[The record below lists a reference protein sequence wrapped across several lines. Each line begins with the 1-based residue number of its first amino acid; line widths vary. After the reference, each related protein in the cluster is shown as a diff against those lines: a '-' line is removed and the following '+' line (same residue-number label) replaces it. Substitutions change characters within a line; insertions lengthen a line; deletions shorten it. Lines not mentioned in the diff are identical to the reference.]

1 MSKKNKQ
8 DIDNLISSVNKLHK
22 FKSRLILGVI
32 ITVVVTVIIAFLIIV
47 IGSESEDIIDAYNN
61 ISGPPHDSKQQFGT
75 KNVKITVTSTGKL
88 EIELV
93 TAKDK
98 DDNNVT
104 GTNDSD
110 PGTPDGDTNNGSSG
124 GSGGSGGNPGGS
136 GGGGIVQP
144 VKPTSELKDVLAK
157 ICKESGSEEG
167 YLAALSC
174 VCARANGST
183 DPTILYKV
191 MATPNQFE
199 GFVADAT
206 YGSVSSAQ
214 QAAIDRFING
224 ERLTS
229 CKYFVGPAGQY
240 DIYAIKGS
248 TIFSIGAGDNYY
260 SDQYKGTRATNT
272 NPDSSTYVKIYDRK
286 SKSEVNCNR
295 NGYIITVNN

>member
-8 DIDNLISSVNKLHK
+8 DIDSLISSVNKLHK

-32 ITVVVTVIIAFLIIV
+32 ITVVVAVIIAFLIIV
-47 IGSESEDIIDAYNN
+47 IGSESQDIIDAYNN

-75 KNVKITVTSTGKL
+75 KNIKINVTSTGKL

-98 DDNNVT
+98 DNNSVT
-104 GTNDSD
+104 GTSDSD
-110 PGTPDGDTNNGSSG
+110 PGTPEGDSDSG
-124 GSGGSGGNPGGS
+124 GSGGSGGDS
-136 GGGGIVQP
+136 GGGGIAPP
-144 VKPTSELKDVLAK
+144 VEPTSELKDVLAK
-157 ICKESGSEEG
+157 IWKESNSEEG

-183 DPTILYKV
+183 DPTDLYNI
-191 MATPNQFE
+191 MAAPNQFE
-199 GFVADAT
+199 GYVASAT
-206 YGSVSSAQ
+206 YNSVSSAHQ
-214 QAAIDRFING
+214 SAIDRFIKG
-224 ERLTS
+224 ERLTNY
-229 CKYFVGPAGQY
+229 KYFVGPAGAY

-248 TIFSIGAGDNYY
+248 TVFSIGAGDNYY

-286 SKSEVNCNR
+286 SKSEVNCSR
-295 NGYIITVNN
+295 NEYIITVNN

>member
-8 DIDNLISSVNKLHK
+8 DIDSLISSVNKLHK

-32 ITVVVTVIIAFLIIV
+32 ITVVVAVIIAFLIIV
-47 IGSESEDIIDAYNN
+47 IGSESQDIIDAYNN

-104 GTNDSD
+104 GTSDSD
-110 PGTPDGDTNNGSSG
+110 PGTPEGDNDSG
-124 GSGGSGGNPGGS
+124 GSGGSGDDS
-136 GGGGIVQP
+136 GGGGIAPP
-144 VKPTSELKDVLAK
+144 VEPTSELKDVLAK
-157 ICKESGSEEG
+157 IWKESNSEEG

-183 DPTILYKV
+183 DPTDLYNI
-191 MATPNQFE
+191 MAAPNQFE
-199 GFVADAT
+199 GYVADAA
-206 YGSVSSAQ
+206 YNSVSSAHQ
-214 QAAIDRFING
+214 SAIDRFIKG
-224 ERLTS
+224 ERLTNY
-229 CKYFVGPAGQY
+229 KYFVGPAGAY

-248 TIFSIGAGDNYY
+248 TVFSIGVGDNYY
-260 SDQYKGTRATNT
+260 SEQYKGTRATNS
-272 NPDSSTYVKIYDRK
+272 NPDSSKYVKIYDRS
-286 SKSEVNCNR
+286 SKSEVNCSR
-295 NGYIITVNN
+295 KGYIITVNN